1 MKGIYKKNSRLFKI
15 FQQKSFERGAETSLK
30 KLEET
35 KYKSIPSIA
44 NKNLTLMIL

>member
-1 MKGIYKKNSRLFKI
+1 MKGIYKKNSHLFKI
-15 FQQKSFERGAETSLK
+15 SQKKLFQSGAETFLK

-44 NKNLTLMIL
+44 NKNLTL